1 MTEEML
7 SQEIMSEQKKRGIG
21 SNVLKLIAIALML
34 MDHFAVV
41 FQAEIV
47 NAFANGYTV
56 YSVMRML
63 ARVAFP
69 LFAFYIAVGAQ
80 YTSNILKY
88 MRRLAIFA
96 LISEIPFDLAFNGS
110 FLEFTYQNVFFTL
123 LLGLF
128 CIFCYQKLQGVLYG
142 LPALPI
148 TIAVMWVAEIIL
160 KTDYGAM
167 GVLAI
172 VCFYFAR
179 KAPKVAQIFLLPAI
193 CLLLTVYPIFSG
205 LLPSRVLF
213 NRAELFAV
221 AAAPL
226 MLLYNGEKGIHIN
239 RWFFYVFY
247 PAHLLLLALVHG
259 FLYGF

>member
-1 MTEEML
+1 
-7 SQEIMSEQKKRGIG
+7 MSEEKKFGLG
-21 SNVLKLIAIALML
+21 SNILKLIAIALML
-34 MDHFAVV
+34 MDHTAVV
-41 FQAEIV
+41 FEQEIV
-47 NAFANGYTV
+47 NGLPAGDAVHYW
-56 YSVMRML
+56 MRTL

-80 YTSNILKY
+80 YTRNILKY

-96 LISEIPFDLAFNGS
+96 LISEIPFDLAFNGNW
-110 FLEFTYQNVFFTL
+110 LEFSYQNVFFTL

-142 LPALPI
+142 LPALPV
-148 TIAVMWVAEIIL
+148 TLAVMWLAECVL

-167 GVLAI
+167 GVLVI
-172 VCFYFAR
+172 VLFYFAR
-179 KAPKVAQIFLLPAI
+179 KTPKIAQVFLLPAI
-193 CLLLTVYPIFSG
+193 CLLLTVYPLVNG
-205 LLPSRVLF
+205 LLPYRVVF

-226 MLLYNGEKGIHIN
+226 MLLYNGEKGIKVN

-247 PAHLLLLALVHG
+247 PAHLALLAGLHWLI
-259 FLYGF
+259 FH

>member
-1 MTEEML
+1 MEE
-7 SQEIMSEQKKRGIG
+7 EAKKKGLG
-21 SNVLKLIAIALML
+21 SNLLKLIAICLML
-34 MDHFAVV
+34 MDHTAVV
-41 FQAEIV
+41 FQQEIV
-47 NAFANGYTV
+47 NAFGNGDSV
-56 YSVMRML
+56 YFWMRTL

-148 TIAVMWVAEIIL
+148 TIAVMWLAECVL

-179 KAPKVAQIFLLPAI
+179 KAPKVAQIFAFPAI
-193 CLLLTVYPIFSG
+193 CLLLTVYPLVDG
-205 LLPSRVLF
+205 LLPYRVVF
-213 NRAELFAV
+213 NEAELFAV
-221 AAAPL
+221 AAFPL
-226 MLLYNGEKGIHIN
+226 MLLYNGEKGFHIN

-259 FLYGF
+259 FLFGFAF

>member
-1 MTEEML
+1 
-7 SQEIMSEQKKRGIG
+7 MSEEKKRGLG
-21 SNVLKLIAIALML
+21 SNVLMLVAIALML
-34 MDHFAVV
+34 MDHTAVV
-41 FQAEIV
+41 FQAEIE
-47 NAFANGYTV
+47 AGFSNGHQV

-80 YTSNILKY
+80 YTKNILKY
-88 MRRLAIFA
+88 LRRLAIFA
-96 LISEIPFDLAFNGS
+96 LISEIPFDLAFNGGW
-110 FLEFTYQNVFFTL
+110 LEFSYQNVFFTL

-148 TIAVMWVAEIIL
+148 TLAVMWLAECVL
-160 KTDYGAM
+160 TPDYGAM
-167 GVLAI
+167 GVLVI
-172 VCFYFAR
+172 VLFYFAR
-179 KAPKVAQIFLLPAI
+179 KAPKAAQIFLLPAI
-193 CLLLTVYPIFSG
+193 CLLLTAYPLVDG
-205 LLPSRVLF
+205 LLPYRVVY

-226 MLLYNGEKGIHIN
+226 MLLYNGEKGVKIN

-247 PAHLLLLALVHG
+247 PAHLFLLWLVH
-259 FLYGF
+259 FLVSM